1 MERPS
6 LHTRQERCFFPW
18 RLLHAPGHEAV
29 AGNPS
34 LSLSPPPSL
43 SCATYNTMA
52 PEEGIWMVVNEASL
66 CLLRLPRPTRHL
78 FFVRREVGVG
88 GIGCAR
94 CSMLH
99 MRLAA
104 PYSAPSAP
112 WADHFPALL
121 SPPSSTPSSVLHH
134 QGAIM
139 SRWVGGSKASKRG
152 GGERLQGDII
162 RIKRAGPWGDAQ

>member
-1 MERPS
+1 
-6 LHTRQERCFFPW
+6 
-18 RLLHAPGHEAV
+18 
-29 AGNPS
+29 
-34 LSLSPPPSL
+34 
-43 SCATYNTMA
+43 
-52 PEEGIWMVVNEASL
+52 MVVNEASL

-88 GIGCAR
+88 GIE

-104 PYSAPSAP
+104 PYYVPSAP

-121 SPPSSTPSSVLHH
+121 SPPTLSSVLHH

-139 SRWVGGSKASKRG
+139 SRWVGGSKASMRERERDCRG
-152 GGERLQGDII
+152 I
-162 RIKRAGPWGDAQ
+162 